1 MQGLILDLRNDPG
14 GLLDQAVEVSDE
26 FLDEGLIVYTG
37 GRLENQKMRFEAH
50 KKDKARIHIR
60 SSFW

>member
-1 MQGLILDLRNDPG
+1 MRNDPG

-26 FLDEGLIVYTG
+26 FLDGGLIVYTG

-50 KKDKARIHIR
+50 KKASRAPILL
-60 SSFW
+60 SCW